1 MEYISFHRYIRN
13 TPLDTEV
20 HAEHQ
25 LKAGQEYMISGKEYI
40 EACKTQLDNG
50 TGGGGRN
57 RSVSRTGPALCR
69 WGNQNRGLI
78 PISGQLSESEE
89 KYLKLRVKQLI
100 CGSINERRI
109 R

>member
-1 MEYISFHRYIRN
+1 MDVEYISFHRCIRN

-20 HAEHQ
+20 HAEPQ
-25 LKAGQEYMISGKEYI
+25 LKAGQEYMISGQYI
-40 EACKTQLDNG
+40 EACKTQQDKG
-50 TGGGGRN
+50 TGGVGN

-89 KYLKLRVKQLI
+89 KYLRLRVKQLI
-100 CGSINERRI
+100 CGSINEGRI